1 MAKQGSLEELDELEI
16 VQQIKN
22 NDSSNFE
29 ILFKRYI
36 PVIKK
41 LRTRYSIRNL
51 EWDDWLQEGR
61 IVFFNSVVNF
71 DENLKITLG
80 AFFELILLIEFIVS

>member
-36 PVIKK
+36 PN
-41 LRTRYSIRNL
+41 Y
-51 EWDDWLQEGR
+51 
-61 IVFFNSVVNF
+61 
-71 DENLKITLG
+71 
-80 AFFELILLIEFIVS
+80 